1 MEDLLSQSAKPTCTI
16 QTESTLNGIEFC
28 KLSTSNRNDVFR
40 NTLLIMASLNSN
52 WQIMQWFSASTQV
65 CNSDRVWR
73 NLRLPHSACY
83 KYETK
88 GMETW
93 LFGCSQEV
101 RVKQADN
108 SNKYCNSSLKSKSMV
123 NASFGVGWSSYVNH
137 IIGIHVHFLWPKA
150 TNATKVLLY
159 RVIPS
164 AKRGEKG
171 QWKGGGRKG
180 KEQGKKEPDER
191 KDCAPSVQAS

>member
-1 MEDLLSQSAKPTCTI
+1 
-16 QTESTLNGIEFC
+16 
-28 KLSTSNRNDVFR
+28 
-40 NTLLIMASLNSN
+40 
-52 WQIMQWFSASTQV
+52 
-65 CNSDRVWR
+65 
-73 NLRLPHSACY
+73 
-83 KYETK
+83 
-88 GMETW
+88 METW

-123 NASFGVGWSSYVNH
+123 NASFGVGWSSYVSH

-159 RVIPS
+159 RVIFS

-191 KDCAPSVQAS
+191 KDCVPSVQASWKNKNKQKTSFHNCLISHMIPSSDNYWLSLSQEALFIKVFRSISSETQSPLKQAWISKHKQIFAMSNIM